1 MHMTN
6 EMTVLR
12 NQIRLN
18 KESFLFTYNLKMKV
32 NADKYGSYLALCS
45 TQYSF
50 DFPNPCII

>member
-6 EMTVLR
+6 KMTVLR
-12 NQIRLN
+12 NQICLN

-32 NADKYGSYLALCS
+32 NADKYSSYLALCS